1 MLSRRAADCLTARVF
16 DSATLHH
23 GCRLDAYREGDT
35 YYIDIDL
42 PGIDPATIDMTVDDS
57 VLTVR
62 AERTPAEREGL
73 RLVVA
78 DRPDATFTRQVFL
91 SDAMSEAMSGAI
103 SDAIS
108 GPVSGAMA
116 GVRDDVLDT
125 DRLDATYDN
134 GVLTLRIPLAER
146 NRPRRIEITP
156 ATAPALAP
164 AA

>member
-16 DSATLHH
+16 DSATRHQ

-42 PGIDPATIDMTVDDS
+42 PGIDPATIDMAVDDS
-57 VLTVR
+57 VLTIR

-78 DRPDATFTRQVFL
+78 DRPDGTFTRRVFL
-91 SDAMSEAMSGAI
+91 SDAM
-103 SDAIS
+103 
-108 GPVSGAMA
+108 
-116 GVRDDVLDT
+116 DT
-125 DRLDATYDN
+125 DRLDATYDG
-134 GVLTLRIPLAER
+134 GVLTLRIPLAEPS
-146 NRPRRIEITP
+146 RPRQVEITP

>member
-16 DSATLHH
+16 DSATLHQ

-42 PGIDPATIDMTVDDS
+42 PGIDPATIDMAVDDS

-78 DRPDATFTRQVFL
+78 DRPDGTFTRRVFL
-91 SDAMSEAMSGAI
+91 SDAM
-103 SDAIS
+103 
-108 GPVSGAMA
+108 
-116 GVRDDVLDT
+116 DT
-125 DRLDATYDN
+125 DRLDATYDG
-134 GVLTLRIPLAER
+134 GVLTLRIPLAEPS
-146 NRPRRIEITP
+146 RPRQVEITP
-156 ATAPALAP
+156 PTAPALAP